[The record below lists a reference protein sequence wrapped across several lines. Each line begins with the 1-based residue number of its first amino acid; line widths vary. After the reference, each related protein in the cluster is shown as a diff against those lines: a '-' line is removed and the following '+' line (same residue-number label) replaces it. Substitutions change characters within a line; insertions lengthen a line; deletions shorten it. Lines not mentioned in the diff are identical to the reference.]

1 MAAQHGRADHARVRA
16 QARDLHARVG
26 ERLEQKVAGDALA
39 HGLEQ
44 KVARF
49 AMYTLHLLQV
59 PTLQVISDKVLSQL
73 LKMCSRSFFL
83 IITIFISL
91 SIGNR

>member
-1 MAAQHGRADHARVRA
+1 MISEPILNHIFLKGYASPFADI
-16 QARDLHARVG
+16 
-26 ERLEQKVAGDALA
+26 KICKFPPAL
-39 HGLEQ
+39 
-44 KVARF
+44 
-49 AMYTLHLLQV
+49 MYTLHLLQV

-73 LKMCSRSFFL
+73 LKTCSRSFFL